1 MEDSQE
7 QVNSLALRV
16 WEADAA
22 TVSTC
27 LRVQWERCSAGTA
40 RLLLL
45 WALKCQLQS
54 QSAVQQHWVVCCFL
68 HQPCH
73 IRRHVSTLAV
83 VPCLCPVPI
92 KEEEHLLLSKNPKP
106 PQLISRARRN
116 PLRQAFLE
124 KSAPVGTGMKV
135 WDNNF
140 PPALPGQWSVKP
152 QRGTFCSL
160 PCVQGKQG
168 VNKIQ

>member
-1 MEDSQE
+1 MGEVFGRHSQAAP
-7 QVNSLALRV
+7 ALGSEV
-16 WEADAA
+16 PA
-22 TVSTC
+22 TV
-27 LRVQWERCSAGTA
+27 RVLCSSIGCRA
-40 RLLLL
+40 
-45 WALKCQLQS
+45 
-54 QSAVQQHWVVCCFL
+54 VCCSL

-106 PQLISRARRN
+106 PQLISQARRN

-124 KSAPVGTGMKV
+124 KSTPVGTGTKV

-140 PPALPGQWSVKP
+140 PPALPAQWSVKP